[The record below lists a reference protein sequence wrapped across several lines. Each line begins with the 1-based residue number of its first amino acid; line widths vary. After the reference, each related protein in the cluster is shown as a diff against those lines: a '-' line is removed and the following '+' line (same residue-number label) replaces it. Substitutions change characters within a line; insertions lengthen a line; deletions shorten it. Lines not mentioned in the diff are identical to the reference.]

1 MFNILCRR
9 WLRSISRFALP
20 QLWRPPSIGA
30 IVEFCQITII
40 LCSVVTV
47 FVAPHRKPTCV
58 HIETHQTNFSVNVTV
73 NGHRKQHRSAIWFHC
88 TISSPETV
96 RRPSNRADET
106 GGNFRSPK
114 HIEKKLAFSWLPRP
128 SMADMVKIMFETIKS
143 ATIFLR
149 RHIVSACTFKKH
161 FNYMKTFYKLAV
173 KI

>member
-1 MFNILCRR
+1 MTPQYFEIYTASAMASTFNRRNSGIL
-9 WLRSISRFALP
+9 P
-20 QLWRPPSIGA
+20 NYYQ
-30 IVEFCQITII
+30 II
-40 LCSVVTV
+40 LRGNRVCSTSPKTDLR
-47 FVAPHRKPTCV
+47 PHWNPSNEFQRKR
-58 HIETHQTNFSVNVTV
+58 
-73 NGHRKQHRSAIWFHC
+73 HRKQHRSAIWFHC